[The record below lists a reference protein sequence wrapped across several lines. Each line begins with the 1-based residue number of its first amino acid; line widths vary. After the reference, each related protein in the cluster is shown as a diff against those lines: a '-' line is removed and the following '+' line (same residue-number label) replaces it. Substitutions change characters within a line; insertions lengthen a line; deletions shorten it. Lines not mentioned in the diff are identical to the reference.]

1 MAEML
6 KVGGVLVE
14 EMLFKFFGRV
24 WREGEVP
31 KDWERGIVMPLF
43 KKGDRMDLDNYRGI
57 TLMDVVGKVFS
68 GILRDRLERFYEGKI
83 VEEQAGFRK
92 GRGCADQGYTLAQV
106 VLKRLNVQKNT
117 FLCFVD
123 LKKAYDSVWRE
134 GLFVRMVEDGVPSK
148 LLNLVKRWYKN
159 IDVRVRINDVDSEWF
174 QSKVGVRQGDTLSPL
189 LFNIFING
197 IVDKV
202 KEIGVG
208 VQVGEDIVL
217 VLLFA
222 DDMVL
227 MASSEGDL
235 RLLVAKVKEYCDK
248 WLLEVNVS
256 KTKVMVVS
264 KEGREVAKVMYGQSE
279 LECIVKY
286 SYLGMVFSSDG
297 KWKLEVDRRV
307 QAGRSALCSVSKHV
321 VWNKNISAYVK
332 KVIFEVMV
340 KSRIM
345 YGSEV
350 WWANKGESAKLET
363 IQNDFVRWACGYT
376 RKDRMHVDEL
386 RSQIGL
392 RSLQD
397 SMCCKRLEW
406 LGHLI
411 RMDGNR
417 LVSKVWGWKCEGK
430 RAAGRPRWLYPN
442 QEAEDLAR
450 GGLRREEALERDWWK
465 GKVRQIG
472 KPR

>member
-1 MAEML
+1 M
-6 KVGGVLVE
+6 
-14 EMLFKFFGRV
+14 
-24 WREGEVP
+24 
-31 KDWERGIVMPLF
+31 
-43 KKGDRMDLDNYRGI
+43 
-57 TLMDVVGKVFS
+57 
-68 GILRDRLERFYEGKI
+68 
-83 VEEQAGFRK
+83 
-92 GRGCADQGYTLAQV
+92 
-106 VLKRLNVQKNT
+106 
-117 FLCFVD
+117 
-123 LKKAYDSVWRE
+123 
-134 GLFVRMVEDGVPSK
+134 
-148 LLNLVKRWYKN
+148 
-159 IDVRVRINDVDSEWF
+159 
-174 QSKVGVRQGDTLSPL
+174 
-189 LFNIFING
+189 
-197 IVDKV
+197 
-202 KEIGVG
+202 
-208 VQVGEDIVL
+208 
-217 VLLFA
+217 
-222 DDMVL
+222 
-227 MASSEGDL
+227 
-235 RLLVAKVKEYCDK
+235 AKV
-248 WLLEVNVS
+248 
-256 KTKVMVVS
+256 
-264 KEGREVAKVMYGQSE
+264 RYGQSE
-279 LECIVKY
+279 LECIAKY

-321 VWNKNISAYVK
+321 VWNKNISAHVK

-363 IQNDFVRWACGYT
+363 IQNDFVRWVCGYT

-386 RSQIGL
+386 RSQVGL

-430 RAAGRPRWLYPN
+430 KAAGRPRWLYPN

-465 GKVRQIG
+465 SKVHQIG
-472 KPR
+472 KP